1 MVHSWKVIV
10 LVALS
15 SALVAQ
21 APAEDQELQHS
32 VEALR
37 SSIGRWDVVTEFLKR
52 DGSVARSVTGTYE
65 FSWILADRVVSG
77 KSAIPELKQAAGIL
91 FYINEKKRVIE
102 MVSVGADGN
111 LWIMTGPLGEEY
123 RLTQEFPNR
132 AGGTRRLRF
141 TRFNVT
147 PNTFESKMEYTDD
160 GGQTW
165 VAGNHQR
172 FSRLPASEQ

>member
-1 MVHSWKVIV
+1 MMRSW
-10 LVALS
+10 LVAGLVVLS

-21 APAEDQELQHS
+21 TPVEDKELLHS

-37 SSIGRWDVVTEFLKR
+37 SSIGQWEVVTEFLKR
-52 DGSVARSVTGTYE
+52 DGSVARSANGTYE
-65 FSWILADRVVSG
+65 FSWIVADRVVSG
-77 KSAIPELKQAAGIL
+77 KSAIPGLKQAAGIL

-111 LWIMTGPLGEEY
+111 LWIMTGPLGKEY

-132 AGGTRRLRF
+132 TGGTRRLRF
-141 TRFNVT
+141 TRFNIT

-165 VAGNHQR
+165 VPGNHQS